1 MRIYLTALILL
12 LSIALA
18 AAQAKRDSTQQTGAP
33 SSQSQSQTD
42 QPKGEV
48 DLAMQELKNRAAG
61 VLTMCLEKCKDSK
74 DTIRNNVARHA
85 IEMPQPV
92 YPGIASTAHASGD
105 VVVLILSHKE
115 SDVMAAQVVSDHP
128 LLRAPDVKKAKA
140 TRFAT
145 RLLERKPENWLGHV
159 TYRFEY

>member
-1 MRIYLTALILL
+1 MRFYLTTLILL
-12 LSIALA
+12 LSIAQA
-18 AAQAKRDSTQQTGAP
+18 AAQEKRDSTQQTGAP
-33 SSQSQSQTD
+33 SSQSQTVR
-42 QPKGEV
+42 PNGEV
-48 DLAMQELKNRAAG
+48 KLAMQELKKRAAG
-61 VLTMCLEKCKDSK
+61 VLTMCLEKCKDPK
-74 DTIRNNVARHA
+74 DTIRSGLVNGRA
-85 IEMPQPV
+85 IEMPRAV
-92 YPGIASTAHASGD
+92 YPGIAPTAHASGE

-115 SDVMAAQVVSDHP
+115 SNVMAAPVVSGHP